1 MRKLIISIKKELLQ
15 ILSDKVGLSLM
26 FLMPLVLVILI
37 TVIQDSA
44 YNIVNE
50 NKISLLVVNKDNGN
64 KGERLIQALSGTNM
78 FQVTKEDISAE
89 EMREYQLEHKILTGL
104 YLPSTF
110 SKGIEHR
117 ASALS
122 GEMLSDLGLEGAP
135 LKKFE
140 SQENIVFTHDPTLR
154 DNYVSSLKGLVQTQI
169 AQIESESL
177 IENIYGTMEV
187 AVDSSTLKDKFS
199 NKVTPIETE
208 VVAKDEFDIIP
219 NSTQHNV
226 PAWTIFAMFFM
237 VVSLGSNIVKEK
249 NNGSFVRLKTI
260 PTNFS
265 LVIFS
270 KMLVYQF
277 LAVLQVFTIFSVGM
291 FLLPKLGLP
300 TLTLPSNPFPLLLFV
315 LVVSFTAVCYSILIG
330 SIAKTQEQANGFGA
344 LSVVILAALGGIWV
358 PVFIMPDYIRFISG
372 FSPLYWCL
380 EGFYTIFL
388 KGGGLY
394 ELQRTILFLLL
405 FNAACLGIAS
415 LKLKTEKL
423 I

>member
-1 MRKLIISIKKELLQ
+1 MRKLRISIKKELLQ

-50 NKISLLVVNKDNGN
+50 NKISLLVVNKDKGD
-64 KGERLIQALSGTNM
+64 KGERLINSLAGTNM
-78 FQVTKEDISAE
+78 FQITIKNISTQ
-89 EMREYQLEHKILTGL
+89 EMREHQLEDKILTGL
-104 YLPSTF
+104 YLPENF
-110 SKGIEHR
+110 SKGIESR
-117 ASALS
+117 TRALS
-122 GEMLSDLGLEGAP
+122 SEMLADLGLEGAP
-135 LKKFE
+135 VEKFE
-140 SQENIVFTHDPTLR
+140 SKENIVFTHDPTLR
-154 DNYVSSLKGLVQTQI
+154 ENYVSSLKGLVQTQI
-169 AQIESESL
+169 AQLENESL

-187 AVDSSTLKDKFS
+187 AIDSATLKNKFS
-199 NKVTPIETE
+199 NKATQIETQ
-208 VVAKDEFDIIP
+208 VIANDDFDIIP

-270 KMLVYQF
+270 KMLVYQI
-277 LAVLQVFTIFSVGM
+277 LAILQVFAIFSVGM

-300 TLTLPSNPFPLLLFV
+300 TLVIPANPLPLLLFV
-315 LVVSFTAVCYSILIG
+315 FIVSFTAVCYSILIG
-330 SIAKTQEQANGFGA
+330 AIAKTQEQANGFGA

-358 PVFIMPDYIRFISG
+358 PVFIMPEYIRFISG

-388 KGGGLY
+388 KGGGLA
-394 ELQRTILFLLL
+394 EIQKTILFLML
-405 FNAACLGIAS
+405 FNTVCLGIAS